1 MEFKITTDLTT
12 AIPQEIAFNFDEMKA
27 WLAERLEHYNS
38 LVITEDSIKA
48 GKDDRATLNK
58 LRTAIDTR
66 RKEIK
71 KQCMAPYDAFEAKVK
86 ELTALIDQPIGAI
99 DAQLKAYEEMRR
111 EEKQQKVA
119 EAYDKIVPEA
129 LREII
134 PLTMIFSPKWLNAST
149 TMKSIEEDLADRV
162 KRTNTDMMVLDTVEP
177 EYATAVRETYMRT
190 LDIEKAMNQKK
201 ALQAA
206 AEAFKQR
213 EEAKAAQ
220 EAEWAAQAACEPEI
234 APVAPQPVEETVYL
248 LRLEMQ
254 LTLDQANALKTF
266 LKNHN
271 IKYTKI

>member
-27 WLAERLEHYNS
+27 WLSERLEHYNS

-48 GKDDRATLNK
+48 GKEDRATLNK

-134 PLTMIFSPKWLNAST
+134 PMTMIFQPKWLNAST
-149 TMKSIEEDLADRV
+149 TMKSIEEDLTDRV

-220 EAEWAAQAACEPEI
+220 EAERPVQAACEPEI
-234 APVAPQPVEETVYL
+234 THPEPVEETVYL

-254 LTLDQANALKTF
+254 LTLEQANALKTF

-271 IKYTKI
+271 INYTKI

>member
-27 WLAERLEHYNS
+27 WLSERLEHYNS

-48 GKDDRATLNK
+48 GKEDRATLNK

-134 PLTMIFSPKWLNAST
+134 PMTMIFSPKWLNAST
-149 TMKSIEEDLADRV
+149 TMKSIEEELTDRV

-220 EAEWAAQAACEPEI
+220 EAESPAPAACEPEI
-234 APVAPQPVEETVYL
+234 EAPAPQPETEQLYT
-248 LRLEMQ
+248 LRLEFQ
-254 LTLDQANALKTF
+254 LTKAQADNLKWF
-266 LKNHN
+266 LTKNN
-271 IKYTKI
+271 INYMKI